1 MTISLQVYQM
11 KKKTNQTNKNYQYM
25 ITWVLLF
32 LYFQKIWI
40 CHYVYIFIFP
50 SHQTD
55 FLVLFDNNRSKSK
68 SYLSLLAFDQFKWYQ
83 LEKKKI
89 HRSRQIKFVLMKSI
103 KGACTRIIHI
113 IYNRITSNP
122 KYKPAHNT
130 AELFRRRSKCSF
142 EVIDVTSR
150 ISSDLETLKSW
161 SYTTFQFSSKD
172 IELLQQTSPY
182 LQ

>member
-1 MTISLQVYQM
+1 M
-11 KKKTNQTNKNYQYM
+11 KKKKQTNKQELSIHDHMCIAIFVFPENLNMPLRIYIYFSFTPNWFPGLVRQQSFKIKVLIISVSIWPIQM
-25 ITWVLLF
+25 I
-32 LYFQKIWI
+32 
-40 CHYVYIFIFP
+40 
-50 SHQTD
+50 SA
-55 FLVLFDNNRSKSK
+55 R
-68 SYLSLLAFDQFKWYQ
+68 
-83 LEKKKI
+83 EKKI

-130 AELFRRRSKCSF
+130 AELFRRRSKCSV

-150 ISSDLETLKSW
+150 ISSDLETLKIW

>member
-1 MTISLQVYQM
+1 M
-11 KKKTNQTNKNYQYM
+11 KKNPNKQTRIINTWSHVYCYFCISRKSEYAITYIYFSFTPNWFPGLVRQQSFKIKVLIISVSIWPIQM
-25 ITWVLLF
+25 I
-32 LYFQKIWI
+32 
-40 CHYVYIFIFP
+40 
-50 SHQTD
+50 SA
-55 FLVLFDNNRSKSK
+55 R
-68 SYLSLLAFDQFKWYQ
+68 
-83 LEKKKI
+83 EKKI

-103 KGACTRIIHI
+103 TGACTRIIHI

-130 AELFRRRSKCSF
+130 AELFRRRSKCSV

-150 ISSDLETLKSW
+150 ISSDLETLKIW

>member
-1 MTISLQVYQM
+1 
-11 KKKTNQTNKNYQYM
+11 M

-32 LYFQKIWI
+32 LYFPENLNMPLRIYIYFSFTPNWFPGLVRQQSFKIK
-40 CHYVYIFIFP
+40 
-50 SHQTD
+50 
-55 FLVLFDNNRSKSK
+55 VLIISVSIWPIQMISAR
-68 SYLSLLAFDQFKWYQ
+68 
-83 LEKKKI
+83 EKKI

-130 AELFRRRSKCSF
+130 AELFRRRFKCSF

-150 ISSDLETLKSW
+150 ISSDLETLKIW

-172 IELLQQTSPY
+172 IELLQPTSPY

>member
-1 MTISLQVYQM
+1 MYCYFCISRKSEYAITYIYFSFTPNWFPGLFRQQSFKIKVLIISVSIWPIQM
-11 KKKTNQTNKNYQYM
+11 
-25 ITWVLLF
+25 I
-32 LYFQKIWI
+32 
-40 CHYVYIFIFP
+40 
-50 SHQTD
+50 SA
-55 FLVLFDNNRSKSK
+55 R
-68 SYLSLLAFDQFKWYQ
+68 
-83 LEKKKI
+83 EKKI

-103 KGACTRIIHI
+103 TGACTRIIHI

-130 AELFRRRSKCSF
+130 AELFRRRSKCSV

-150 ISSDLETLKSW
+150 ISSDLETLKIW